1 MFLLCGN
8 VIKTST
14 KGKEIHISEEKL
26 IWLIKQK
33 TLKAILM
40 ALEAAIKEISR
51 VKLIEFSFKKTK
63 RRVE

>member
-1 MFLLCGN
+1 M
-8 VIKTST
+8 
-14 KGKEIHISEEKL
+14 EIIRRVRKAKNFHISEVKL